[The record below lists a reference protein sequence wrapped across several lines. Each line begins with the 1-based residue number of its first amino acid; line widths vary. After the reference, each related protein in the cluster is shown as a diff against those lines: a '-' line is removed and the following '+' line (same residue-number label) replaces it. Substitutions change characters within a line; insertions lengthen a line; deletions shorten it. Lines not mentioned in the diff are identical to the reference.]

1 MASNGVWADA
11 GSPGLDRHGQLWP
24 FAPSSPIP
32 HLLGK
37 EENQN
42 IPWALWGGFHNRKP
56 LSDQLRGPE

>member
-1 MASNGVWADA
+1 MEC
-11 GSPGLDRHGQLWP
+11 GLMLVPLGWIGMDSLWP

-42 IPWALWGGFHNRKP
+42 IPWALWGGVHNRKP